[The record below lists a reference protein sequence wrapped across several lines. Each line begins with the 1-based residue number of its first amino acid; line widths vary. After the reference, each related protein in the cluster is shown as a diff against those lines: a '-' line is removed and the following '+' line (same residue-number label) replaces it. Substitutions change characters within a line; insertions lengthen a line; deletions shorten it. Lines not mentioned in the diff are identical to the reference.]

1 MSDIVSS
8 ATCRVP
14 CVSVGDVQVLT
25 ARKTRSQDSFGRS
38 ISSTSSTGAGGSS
51 SRLTPPPH
59 ANLPPQ
65 QQHQAPPPPAQP
77 QQPSYLDAITELQQV
92 NQAVK
97 AELRKHHI
105 TSKHVFPVTWVVLFL
120 RSINT
125 NILAAGK
132 ISSRLL
138 VEFECSWQAGCK
150 MHRALTICMM
160 RASCVH

>member
-1 MSDIVSS
+1 M
-8 ATCRVP
+8 
-14 CVSVGDVQVLT
+14 GDVQVLT
-25 ARKTRSQDSFGRS
+25 ARKNRPQDSFGRS
-38 ISSTSSTGAGGSS
+38 ISGTSSTGAGGPS
-51 SRLTPPPH
+51 SRLAPPPH

-92 NQAVK
+92 LQGVK

-105 TSKHVFPVTWVVLFL
+105 TSKHVFPVRWVVQFS

-132 ISSRLL
+132 SSSLL
-138 VEFECSWQAGCK
+138 MGLNAHGKQDANCILDNVVLYAG
-150 MHRALTICMM
+150 HGQGSRVPGSPHPSAG
-160 RASCVH
+160 